1 MPKFPKFGK
10 GECDHLPLDRMGHPT
25 VKQTQLQSR
34 CKFCEVEIVHNRQ
47 VCVGCVWRGP
57 IDPFNRH
64 RYSDQPRFTQE
75 SQNRTE
81 TNSLANGRIWGLP
94 IYTLHCPTDIQ
105 QLLAAL
111 PLGIFL
117 DESSTE
123 SLIEEI
129 QHLMANSQIISQYRF
144 EPAILRLVG
153 RVMACQRYPHS
164 TSTPKI
170 IASSS

>member
-1 MPKFPKFGK
+1 MIIYLWT
-10 GECDHLPLDRMGHPT
+10 EWDTPLSNKPSCSPDVNFAKLR
-25 VKQTQLQSR
+25 LYS
-34 CKFCEVEIVHNRQ
+34 NRQ

-64 RYSDQPRFTQE
+64 RYSDQPRVTPRVTKSNRNKQFGKW
-75 SQNRTE
+75 QNMG
-81 TNSLANGRIWGLP
+81 SSYLHSPLP
-94 IYTLHCPTDIQ
+94 TGIQ

-123 SLIEEI
+123 SLIKQI

-153 RVMACQRYPHS
+153 RVMARQRYPHS